1 MKGWVTVMSPNDY
14 QAWLQNGVPD
24 ESMADQGHKLFDR
37 YGCVTCHVTDEPE
50 HAPSL
55 TNVFGHP
62 VQLEDGRTVIADEA
76 FLRES
81 ILNPSAKVVKGY
93 QPNIMP
99 VFEGQINEEGLLQ
112 LIVYIKSLS
121 DSNAAPVALRNNP
134 AGAILPAQA
143 VQKQ

>member
-1 MKGWVTVMSPNDY
+1 
-14 QAWLQNGVPD
+14 
-24 ESMADQGHKLFDR
+24 MADQGHKLFDR
-37 YGCVTCHVTDEPE
+37 YACVTCHVTDQPE
-50 HAPSL
+50 HAPPL

-121 DSNAAPVALRNNP
+121 DSTAAPETHRDSP
-134 AGAILPAQA
+134 AGAIPPAKPIH
-143 VQKQ
+143 KQ

>member
-1 MKGWVTVMSPNDY
+1 MNRTKVLTVFLAAGMALS
-14 QAWLQNGVPD
+14 VPLAAFAKNPHSGGGGGGGG
-24 ESMADQGHKLFDR
+24 SMAGGLP
-37 YGCVTCHVTDEPE
+37 G
-50 HAPSL
+50 L
-55 TNVFGHP
+55 TK
-62 VQLEDGRTVIADEA
+62 RVIADEA

-121 DSNAAPVALRNNP
+121 DTESAPQSSATTVKAVAK
-134 AGAILPAQA
+134 GSS
-143 VQKQ
+143 K